1 VLVGFDVIKC
11 SLFSRPRLAVP
22 ARAPA
27 CASATLGVATAERA
41 RRALV
46 WDRCGTMLS
55 SSLACLTCALR
66 PYMPCF
72 LMHAYTCKSQRPWAR
87 SGLSLD
93 EVWMRCGRGLDEV
106 WMRSGACLGHVW
118 LVWVTSGSRLGR
130 RLGLDPRVGG
140 PLVWRGLKEG
150 PYTDPSVHLSVRT
163 GRTEGWPKAPG
174 GPACGLL

>member
-1 VLVGFDVIKC
+1 MRI
-11 SLFSRPRLAVP
+11 
-22 ARAPA
+22 
-27 CASATLGVATAERA
+27 TA
-41 RRALV
+41 
-46 WDRCGTMLS
+46 
-55 SSLACLTCALR
+55 
-66 PYMPCF
+66 YMPCYIVHM
-72 LMHAYTCKSQRPWAR
+72 LAR
-87 SGLSLD
+87 LKGLERGLG
-93 EVWMRCGRGLDEV
+93 EVWMWSGRGLDEV
-106 WMRSGACLGHVW
+106 LMRSGACLGHVW